1 MKRIYALLLALPL
14 TFMVLQAQSLNKEA
28 FALLN
33 LDYPGLEQ
41 VKEAY
46 GRGNW
51 KKAAQALLDYFR
63 QRAGVVYPALDLNK
77 VTLSPT
83 ERKWADEAL
92 EHTFFVHTG
101 YQPSFNYGKD
111 IDWKYWPVRDNELRW
126 QLHRHKWFI
135 PMGKAY
141 RVTGDE
147 KYAREWVLQYVDWI
161 RKNPLVKINP
171 DLYELAD
178 VDSVKGEVENVR
190 FAWRPLETGIRLKD
204 QIDQFLLFLP
214 SRYFTPAFLTEFLV
228 NYHKHAVHVQENY
241 SAEGNH
247 LLFEAQYVLN
257 AGIFFPEFAE
267 ASRWRQSG
275 IDVLNREI
283 RKQVYADGGQY
294 ELDLGYHAAAIDIFS
309 QALSMADANG
319 FREDFPDSYVKT
331 IHQMMHFYLNT
342 LFPDYTVP
350 CFSDGRRSAPYSF
363 VKSFKR
369 WSAQFPDDEQL
380 RYFATQGKEGRC
392 PIHLSYASPVTGF
405 FTLRNGWKEDATVMV
420 LKAGPKGEWHCQPD
434 NGTFEL
440 WSGGKNLFPDSGC
453 YVFGGDEEVW
463 KQRNWFRQTAVHNTL
478 TLDNRN
484 LETTQSVTR
493 LWKAEGDTRILVTE
507 NPGYS
512 GLLHRR
518 SVFFVRGSYFVLVDE
533 AIGPATGTV
542 NLHYQLCDGAVE
554 VSREQNRLTTHYDGE
569 SNVRLQCFSAHPME
583 MVEEEGWYSVAYRER
598 IRRPAF
604 SFNVKKNDETPVRY
618 VTVICPRKQADNTT
632 IHASLAEAGDGRIVV
647 EVEVDGQ
654 KDRLYYNLAGAEQ
667 Y

>member
-554 VSREQNRLTTHYDGE
+554 ASREQNRLTTHYDGE

>member
-178 VDSVKGEVENVR
+178 VDSVKGEIENVR

-319 FREDFPDSYVKT
+319 FREDFPDSYVET

-554 VSREQNRLTTHYDGE
+554 ASREQNRLTTHYDGE

>member
-319 FREDFPDSYVKT
+319 FREDFPDSYVET

>member
-204 QIDQFLLFLP
+204 QIDQFLLLLP

-319 FREDFPDSYVKT
+319 FREDFPDSYVET

-604 SFNVKKNDETPVRY
+604 SFNVKKNDENPVRY

>member
-319 FREDFPDSYVKT
+319 FREDFPDSYVET

-554 VSREQNRLTTHYDGE
+554 VSREQNRLTSHYDGE

-654 KDRLYYNLAGAEQ
+654 KDRLYYNLADAEQ

>member
-319 FREDFPDSYVKT
+319 FREDFPDSYVET

-363 VKSFKR
+363 IKSFKR

-484 LETTQSVTR
+484 LEITQSVTR

-604 SFNVKKNDETPVRY
+604 SFNVKKNDENPVRY

-654 KDRLYYNLAGAEQ
+654 KDRLHYNLAGAEQ

>member
-161 RKNPLVKINP
+161 RKNPLVEINP

-319 FREDFPDSYVKT
+319 FREDFPDSYVET

-554 VSREQNRLTTHYDGE
+554 ASREQNRLTTHYDGE

-604 SFNVKKNDETPVRY
+604 SFNVKKNDENPVRY

>member
-46 GRGNW
+46 GHGNW

-604 SFNVKKNDETPVRY
+604 SFNVKKNDENPVRY

>member
-190 FAWRPLETGIRLKD
+190 FAWRSLETGIRLKD

-319 FREDFPDSYVKT
+319 FREDFPDSYVET

-604 SFNVKKNDETPVRY
+604 SFNVKKNDENPVRY

>member
-319 FREDFPDSYVKT
+319 FREDFPDSYVET
-331 IHQMMHFYLNT
+331 IHRMMHFYLNT

-369 WSAQFPDDEQL
+369 WSALFPDDEQL

-569 SNVRLQCFSAHPME
+569 SNVRLQCFSSHPME

-604 SFNVKKNDETPVRY
+604 SFNVKKNDENPVRY

-632 IHASLAEAGDGRIVV
+632 IHASLAEAGDGCIVV

>member
-63 QRAGVVYPALDLNK
+63 QRVGVVYPALDLNK

-319 FREDFPDSYVKT
+319 FREDFPDSYVET

-554 VSREQNRLTTHYDGE
+554 ASREQNRLTTHYDGE